1 MISFDRKAGNVNLT
15 PLWNEI
21 NSIKSDTNSIWN
33 FVSTITGV
41 DVASS
46 IMSSISDITNSLS
59 SVMTDTSS
67 IASDTAGLNM
77 DVVSLYNF
85 SSVMTSS
92 ISDIIGS
99 LSTITGGGSGG
110 PYYLAYSDAVNSSL
124 HYVYNMTGD
133 IPSLPS
139 YDSFTF
145 IGNLDT
151 LKDYSVV
158 NKSFKIHGLK
168 MMSSL
173 TFSTDSASNR
183 FKYIDISAESMN
195 SNNFTQYFSEV
206 KLYAN
211 SFISN
216 TLCSVSI
223 LNLSANNI
231 NGLSLRTATGTINVR
246 DMSNCYFSSYY
257 GAINANI
264 LSANTF
270 TFVRT
275 PLTAMNMYKNEI
287 YHYSNKDI
295 CCGYEMGSNTFVI
308 GDASEYM
315 PNFHAPAFSYNS
327 ISICANNFTID
338 GNRIQ
343 NNTISLYTGH
353 NATYSNNRIDI
364 KGNESIY
371 GNKIYNINS
380 LNIYGA
386 IQGNHVFSRIS
397 ELRLFATYYTL
408 AGGHGARG
416 DLNAYSNI
424 SLMDFRG
431 LTPPYDSYNYSIRF
445 NPNSVIDISTLM
457 INYNVK
463 FSMDSSD
470 YRIQPTNIYTIDFY
484 NCDDY
489 IGGSTFTIPSFYSGY
504 DEVNVWISGKPLV
517 DYSYS
522 LSTSSA

>member
-21 NSIKSDTNSIWN
+21 NSIKSDTSSIWN

-46 IMSSISDITNSLS
+46 IMSSISDITDSLS
-59 SVMTDTSS
+59 SIISDTSS
-67 IASDTAGLNM
+67 IVSDTAGLNM

-92 ISDIIGS
+92 ISDIINS

-110 PYYLAYSDAVNSSL
+110 PYYVDYDAATSNNL

-133 IPSLPS
+133 IPSLPT

-151 LKDYSVV
+151 LKDYSIV

-168 MMSSL
+168 MVSSL
-173 TFSTDSASNR
+173 TFSTDSSSNR
-183 FKYIDISAESMN
+183 FNYIDISAESMN
-195 SNNFTQYFSEV
+195 SNKFTQYFSEV

-216 TLCSVSI
+216 TLCSISI

-231 NGLSLRTATGTINVR
+231 NGMSLRTATGTINVR

-257 GAINANI
+257 GIINVNN

-270 TFVRT
+270 TFIRT
-275 PLTAMNMYKNEI
+275 PLSAMNMYKNGI

-295 CCGYEMGSNTFVI
+295 CCGYEMASNTFDI
-308 GDASEYM
+308 GESNEYM
-315 PNFHAPAFSYNS
+315 PNFHAPYFNYNS
-327 ISICANNFTID
+327 MSVCANNFSIY
-338 GNRIQ
+338 GNRIL

-371 GNKIYNINS
+371 GNKFYNINS
-380 LNIYGA
+380 LNISGA
-386 IQGNHVFSRIS
+386 IQGNHVFSKIL
-397 ELRLFATYYTL
+397 ELKLFATYYTL
-408 AGGHGARG
+408 AGGHGVRG

-424 SLMDFRG
+424 ALMDFRG
-431 LTPPYDSYNYSIRF
+431 LTPPFDSYNYSIRF
-445 NPNSVIDISTLM
+445 NPNSMIDVSTLM

-470 YRIQPTNIYTIDFY
+470 YKIQPTNINTLDFY
-484 NCDDY
+484 NCDNY
-489 IGGSTFTIPSFYSGY
+489 IGGSTFTIPSYYSGY
-504 DEVNVWISGKPLV
+504 DEGNVWISGKPLSELG
-517 DYSYS
+517 YT
-522 LSTSSA
+522 LSVSN